1 MPMSQLS
8 QSPAFLQSFHGPL
21 GRRFMLRASQYG
33 WKLIL
38 LSASG
43 DVEIRQ
49 YGGADEDYLDSFEAG
64 QDWLFL

>member
-1 MPMSQLS
+1 MSQLS
-8 QSPAFLQSFHGPL
+8 HSPAFLQSFHGPL

-38 LSASG
+38 LSATG

-49 YGGADEDYLDSFEAG
+49 YGGTDEDYLDGFDAG
-64 QDWLFL
+64 HNWLVM